1 MKRLVS
7 IALFDPDG
15 RVAPF
20 VRRTIDELAT
30 PGTTLVATAT
40 HPLAPQDAA
49 WVRVRGRLIER
60 ENVGLDMVGHRL
72 ALDAHPPAGF
82 DEVVITNDTFALLE
96 PLARIEDRIDP
107 SADFWGIT
115 ASRERAPHVQ
125 SYFVC
130 FRRGVPASRVFADHW
145 ARVTAAGR
153 KQTIVANE
161 IGLTRTLVR
170 AGFRFDVAYHPTAAD
185 RVRAQAR
192 SLRRPLAGPWG
203 VVGRWNPYMVLADAA
218 LDARLPVVKMS
229 ALRFDPYRLGADR
242 LLADLER
249 RHPERMA
256 GVRQYLERTARAY
269 A

>member
-256 GVRQYLERTARAY
+256 GVRQYLERTVRAY

>member
-7 IALFDPDG
+7 IALYDPDG

-20 VRRTIDELAT
+20 VRRTIEELAT

-40 HPLAPQDAA
+40 HPLHPEDAA
-49 WVRVRGRLIER
+49 WVGARGELVER

-96 PLARIEDRIDP
+96 PLARIEDRVDP

-115 ASRERAPHVQ
+115 GSRERAPHVQ
-125 SYFVC
+125 SFFVC
-130 FRRGVPASRVFADHW
+130 FRAPIPASAVFADHW
-145 ARVTAAGR
+145 RRVTPAGR

-170 AGFRFDVAYHPTAAD
+170 AGFRFDVAYHPRLAD
-185 RVRAQAR
+185 AVRAQVR
-192 SLRRPLAGPWG
+192 SLRHPLAGPWG
-203 VVGRWNPYMVLADAA
+203 VVGRWNPYMALADAA
-218 LDARLPVVKMS
+218 LDARLPVIKMS

-242 LLADLER
+242 LLAELEV
-249 RHPERMA
+249 RHPEAMA
-256 GVRQYLERTARAY
+256 GVRDYLDRTARAY

>member
-7 IALFDPDG
+7 IALYDPDG

-20 VRRTIDELAT
+20 VRRTIDELLT

-40 HPLAPQDAA
+40 HPLAPPDAA
-49 WVRVRGRLIER
+49 WVRERGRLVER

-72 ALDAHPPAGF
+72 ALDAHPPARF
-82 DEVVITNDTFALLE
+82 DEVVIANDTFALLA

-107 SADFWGIT
+107 SVDFWGIT

-130 FRRGVPASRVFADHW
+130 FRGRVPASKVFARHW
-145 ARVTAAGR
+145 AAVAPAGR
-153 KQTIVANE
+153 KRTIVANE

-170 AGFRFDVAYHPTAAD
+170 EGFRFDVAYHPTAGD
-185 RVRAQAR
+185 GVRAQWR
-192 SLRRPLAGPWG
+192 SLRHPLAGPWG

-218 LDARLPVVKMS
+218 LDARLPVIKMS

-242 LLADLER
+242 LLGALER
-249 RHPERMA
+249 RHPAAME
-256 GVRQYLERTARAY
+256 GVRAYLERTAAAY